1 MQQRDIIKDEI
12 EQLGR
17 ALGKLIANF
26 LGMKTEGKVSEAIKI
41 TNAELLSDLDI
52 DINKLVHLDEDELDG
67 YIESINCNDLH
78 LDQLANYLFEV
89 GLHEKSVGGNSR
101 EWFESAMRL
110 TEIVGNKSD
119 TITFARIDLIKNIEL
134 ELEWVSINQSE

>member
-26 LGMKTEGKVSEAIKI
+26 LGMKTEGDISEAIKV
-41 TNAELLSDLDI
+41 TNTDLLSELNVDI
-52 DINKLVHLDEDELDG
+52 KKLIQLNEHELDD
-67 YIESINCNDLH
+67 YIESINFTDLH

-89 GLHEKSVGGNSR
+89 GLYEKSVRGSSQK
-101 EWFESAMRL
+101 WFEAAMRL
-110 TEIVGNKSD
+110 LLIVGDKSD
-119 TITFARIDLIKNIEL
+119 TITFARIDLIKNIEC
-134 ELEWVSINQSE
+134 ELE

>member
-26 LGMKTEGKVSEAIKI
+26 LGMKTEGNVSEAIKI
-41 TNAELLSDLDI
+41 TNTELLSELDI
-52 DINKLVHLDEDELDG
+52 DIMKLVQLDGEELDN
-67 YIESINCNDLH
+67 YIEEKNCNDHH

-89 GLHEKSVGGNSR
+89 GQHEKSVNGNSR
-101 EWFESAMRL
+101 KWFEAAMRL
-110 TEIVGNKSD
+110 LLIVGDKSD
-119 TITFARIDLIKNIEL
+119 TITFARIDLIKNIECKL
-134 ELEWVSINQSE
+134 E